1 MSEVLSTTTGVWAG
15 NPHYGSQTG
24 DEFGYSIAL
33 NFESTRLAV
42 GAPGYNSGTGY
53 IYVADY
59 DEDTNTWTQVGSN
72 IVGPH
77 TTSRFGHSIDMNW
90 TGDRI
95 IVGAN
100 TASNVYIY
108 DYSSGWSLNHVI
120 DTSIASFGHCVSLA
134 GDASN
139 RLCVGAPD
147 VNTIYVYEERGGT
160 WNLDYSNVGTDF
172 ENVIALSYGTP
183 YEYNTIN
190 YINVNSQYTQY
201 GYSVSMSAFGEH
213 VLVGAPGSRLK
224 QIDTTNSDATQTYLS
239 NTYTQDPPPN
249 LTNDN
254 GNYQSGHARVFRC
267 PENGDWTSGVTQ
279 VGQLLRG
286 DPNGV
291 TLSGWFPDFN
301 SMPGFGFNTHI
312 SYDGNIITVVS
323 VEQGEVTLLNQ
334 FTHTTG
340 RTNYFVYN
348 ELEGVWEIK
357 EYLYGVQN
365 SRSGWG
371 GGLSYDGSRVA
382 KVALNQGQFST
393 MYDWNG
399 NSFYE
404 AELPIDNISSSYGY
418 QQSTLIGFDYAMVNG
433 KYVAVSAPYFNS
445 KTGSVH
451 VFKYDLTSIFNGNSL
466 FSGYIKA
473 ETVYIGTNDTGI
485 NDKTKRLL
493 FGGTNGDDQYECS
506 TVENRVYND
515 KSSELLMAKLPG
527 NDGPRLY
534 PDRVRLKAP
543 GILFDCPR
551 GDLLKN
557 QSRYTESPVFVINGY
572 QCTGVG
578 HYSVMGPTAQMDI
591 IGDTRTSSKF
601 TVSSD
606 RKMNWRGIRGPGNDP
621 LTEKTGCYLFYNTR
635 DSNLITNGTLQNYSF
650 HYDRGLKSKGN
661 PTNVTHDTNVK
672 ALSFSGASSFVTTTE
687 YEYYNEF
694 RNGTNEDLLE
704 KNSLWVRF
712 NNISTSYE
720 QVLDLGGYTLLSF
733 KEDTVRITLD
743 GGSDVFTS
751 SQTFLNNV
759 WYHVFL
765 DINRQDSNNG
775 QKYLFVLYI
784 NNINVLSGQSTNN
797 FVLGALS
804 NRIIFGGGLNGYI
817 GTPLFSIDET
827 SQSSTELYNYGP
839 PDEVLAVGGGAT
851 IAGKLG
857 VGVTNPRNT
866 LTVDSFDPVLK
877 LSVDAGDTSYNYILN
892 SPKPGEIIG
901 GAVHFINGTKRSADG
916 GSSTYTIR
924 NESGPLRLGSSSYDT
939 SILSSGV
946 ITQTGGGDATKIRF
960 GPNSTWS
967 EYLNIGSG
975 IPSIEAQVISTNG
988 NLHLDPKYGFNM
1000 YLCYFNGGS
1009 VLYSSSATS
1018 VHSSDDRLKTEE
1030 KNIENAMET
1039 LNKLKPQTYMKSR
1052 NFENMDDVG
1061 FEAGLIAQEVY
1072 YQCPELRHLVHVPK
1086 DANPDENIIIPDDPQ
1101 IDPDYS
1107 SWGEMEA
1114 GISYTGIIPYIIKAN
1129 QELHEKILQLT
1140 ERIQVLEST
1149 SSQHP

>member
-357 EYLYGVQN
+357 EYLYGGQN

-404 AELPIDNISSSYGY
+404 TELPIDKISSSYGY

-578 HYSVMGPTAQMDI
+578 HYSVMDPTAQMDI

-650 HYDRGLKSKGN
+650 HYDRGLKSSGT

-694 RNGTNEDLLE
+694 RNGTGIDLLE

-797 FVLGALS
+797 FVLHALL

-857 VGVTNPRNT
+857 VGVTNPTVPLEVNGIVKNKNPRFYAYNPAPNATTTSTGVLNVFSTTRVNT
-866 LTVDSFDPVLK
+866 GLHYDTTLSRFIAPVDGTYIFKFAILHRYISVGGSCELSFAK
-877 LSVDAGDTSYNYILN
+877 
-892 SPKPGEIIG
+892 
-901 GAVHFINGTKRSADG
+901 NGTNINTRGVSY
-916 GSSTYTIR
+916 TYVT
-924 NESGPLRLGSSSYDT
+924 SSSDHDWNTAETMLDLQSGDYVEPFIYSIT
-939 SILSSGV
+939 SG
-946 ITQTGGGDATKIRF
+946 TD
-960 GPNSTWS
+960 
-967 EYLNIGSG
+967 
-975 IPSIEAQVISTNG
+975 
-988 NLHLDPKYGFNM
+988 
-1000 YLCYFNGGS
+1000 
-1009 VLYSSSATS
+1009 
-1018 VHSSDDRLKTEE
+1018 
-1030 KNIENAMET
+1030 
-1039 LNKLKPQTYMKSR
+1039 
-1052 NFENMDDVG
+1052 
-1061 FEAGLIAQEVY
+1061 VY
-1072 YQCPELRHLVHVPK
+1072 Y
-1086 DANPDENIIIPDDPQ
+1086 
-1101 IDPDYS
+1101 
-1107 SWGEMEA
+1107 GEDLSHFSGFLM
-1114 GISYTGIIPYIIKAN
+1114 G
-1129 QELHEKILQLT
+1129 
-1140 ERIQVLEST
+1140 
-1149 SSQHP
+1149 

>member
-15 NPHYGSQTG
+15 NPHYGSQSG

-33 NFESTRLAV
+33 NFEGTRLAV

-59 DEDTNTWTQVGSN
+59 DEYTNTWTQVGSN

-77 TTSRFGHSIDMNW
+77 TNSRFGHSIDMNW
-90 TGDRI
+90 AGDRI

-108 DYSSGWSLNHVI
+108 DYSSGWFLSNVI
-120 DTSIASFGHCVSLA
+120 DRSTNSFGHCVSLA

-160 WNLDYSNVGTDF
+160 WNLDYSNVGTDIK
-172 ENVIALSYGTP
+172 NVIALSYGTA
-183 YEYNTIN
+183 YDYNTIN

-213 VLVGAPGSRLK
+213 VLVGAPGSRLET
-224 QIDTTNSDATQTYLS
+224 IDTTNSDATQTYLS
-239 NTYTQDPPPN
+239 NTYIQSPPPN
-249 LTNDN
+249 LTNNN

-267 PENGDWTSGVTQ
+267 PKNGNWTSGVTQ

-291 TLSGWFPDFN
+291 TLSGWLSVYN

-312 SYDGNIITVVS
+312 SYDGTIMTVVS
-323 VEQGEVTLLNQ
+323 VEQGEVTLSNQ
-334 FTHTTG
+334 RTHTTG
-340 RTNYFVYN
+340 RTNYFMYN
-348 ELEGVWEIK
+348 ELEGVWELK
-357 EYLYGVQN
+357 DYLHGGQN

-404 AELPIDNISSSYGY
+404 SELPIDNISPSYNY
-418 QQSTLIGFDYAMVNG
+418 LQSTLIGFDYAIVNG
-433 KYVAVSAPYFNS
+433 KYVAVSAPYFNIN
-445 KTGSVH
+445 TGSVH
-451 VFKYDLTSIFNGNSL
+451 VFKYVLTSVFNGNSM

-473 ETVYIGTNDTGI
+473 ETIYIGTNDTGI
-485 NDKTKRLL
+485 NNKTKRLL
-493 FGGTNGDDQYECS
+493 FGGTTGDDQYECS

-515 KSSELLMAKLPG
+515 KSSELLIAKLPG
-527 NDGPRLY
+527 NDDPRLY

-543 GILFDCPR
+543 GLLFDCPR
-551 GDLLKN
+551 GDLLFN

-606 RKMNWRGIRGPGNDP
+606 RKMNWRAIRGTGSDP
-621 LTEKTGCYLFYNTR
+621 FTEKTGCYLFYNTR
-635 DSNLITNGTLQNYSF
+635 DSNLVSNGTVQSYSF
-650 HYDRGLKSKGN
+650 HYDRSQKSSGTL
-661 PTNVTHDTNVK
+661 TNVTHDTNLK
-672 ALSFSGASSFVTTTE
+672 GLSFSNAFSNVTTIN
-687 YEYYNEF
+687 YEYYNTF
-694 RNGTNEDLLE
+694 RPNLFE

-720 QVLDLGGYTLLSF
+720 RVLDLGGYTLLSF
-733 KEDTVRITLD
+733 KSDTVQITLD

-765 DINRQDSNNG
+765 DINRQDSAG
-775 QKYLFVLYI
+775 KYMFVLYI
-784 NNINVLSGQSTNN
+784 NNVNVLSGQSTNVPPSS
-797 FVLGALS
+797 FLD
-804 NRIIFGGGLNGYI
+804 RIIFGSGLNGYI

-827 SQSSTELYNYGP
+827 LQSSTELYNYGP

-851 IAGKLG
+851 ISGKLG
-857 VGVTNPRNT
+857 IGTTNPAYTLDVNGNAQTAVGRIHRTITIRDVSSGYTDLTSGSSLNLGTLQSGVTT
-866 LTVDSFDPVLK
+866 SFQSPMIQRGIQ
-877 LSVDAGDTSYNYILN
+877 SNFISGDGANWSGNRM
-892 SPKPGEIIG
+892 IIG
-901 GAVHFINGTKRSADG
+901 FRYVSVGTG
-916 GSSTYTIR
+916 
-924 NESGPLRLGSSSYDT
+924 L
-939 SILSSGV
+939 SGV
-946 ITQTGGGDATKIRF
+946 TSSFRVYSNNYQT
-960 GPNSTWS
+960 STFTYYNW
-967 EYLNIGSG
+967 
-975 IPSIEAQVISTNG
+975 T
-988 NLHLDPKYGFNM
+988 
-1000 YLCYFNGGS
+1000 
-1009 VLYSSSATS
+1009 
-1018 VHSSDDRLKTEE
+1018 SSDDGFDRGYMATTSPPVVENTGDVPSIWLQNQSSHTVRINSIWIEYV
-1030 KNIENAMET
+1030 NI
-1039 LNKLKPQTYMKSR
+1039 
-1052 NFENMDDVG
+1052 
-1061 FEAGLIAQEVY
+1061 
-1072 YQCPELRHLVHVPK
+1072 
-1086 DANPDENIIIPDDPQ
+1086 
-1101 IDPDYS
+1101 
-1107 SWGEMEA
+1107 
-1114 GISYTGIIPYIIKAN
+1114 
-1129 QELHEKILQLT
+1129 
-1140 ERIQVLEST
+1140 
-1149 SSQHP
+1149 